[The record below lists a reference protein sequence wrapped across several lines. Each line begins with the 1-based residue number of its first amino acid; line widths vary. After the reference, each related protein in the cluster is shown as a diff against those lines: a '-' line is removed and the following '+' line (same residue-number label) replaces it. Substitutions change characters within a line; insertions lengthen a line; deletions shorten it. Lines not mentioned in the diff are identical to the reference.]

1 MEVLPVFEPLCIQSH
16 KGVYCAEFLT
26 DDWSVLAA
34 AAVGG
39 AYFLVDARVAQ
50 LYPTQL
56 AAVLQMPTTILI
68 AATEEEKSYERV
80 GSVIEHLIANGIRRQ
95 HKLVAIGGGIVQDIT
110 CFISSTLLRG
120 IPWEFFPTT
129 LLSQADSCIGSKS
142 SINVGEIKNILGT
155 FNPPQRVVILT
166 AFLKTL
172 DERDMRSGIGEML
185 KVHTIAG
192 PAAYDSIATNYD
204 ALLNDQKVLLEFV
217 RSSLLIKQRYI
228 EEDEFDRG
236 IRNIFNYGHSFGHA
250 IESATHHAIPHGIA
264 VTMGMDI
271 ANFVATRRGLLGAG
285 HFARMHPVLQKNY
298 AMFQATPI
306 PLDKML
312 AALGKD
318 KKNTADQLGLILP
331 VGEGAQVERVFVT
344 PDEVFRADLNAY
356 FEQVWL

>member
-1 MEVLPVFEPLCIQSH
+1 MFEPLRILSH

-26 DDWSVLAA
+26 DEWGVLADA
-34 AAVGG
+34 ALLGS
-39 AYFLVDARVAQ
+39 YFLVDARVAK
-50 LYPTQL
+50 LYQAQL
-56 AAVLQMPTTILI
+56 ASVLQLPTTILI
-68 AATEEEKSYERV
+68 NATEDAKSYEQV
-80 GSVIEHLIANGIRRQ
+80 GKVIEQLISSGIRRQ
-95 HKLVAIGGGIVQDIT
+95 HKLLAIGGGIIQDIT

-142 SINVGEIKNILGT
+142 SINMGEIKNILGT

-192 PAAYDSIATNYD
+192 PTAYDAIAANYES
-204 ALLNDQKVLLEFV
+204 LLSDQKVLLEFV
-217 RSSLLIKQRYI
+217 RNSLLIKQRYI

-271 ANFVATRRGLLGAG
+271 ANFISTRRGFLGAG
-285 HFARMHPVLQKNY
+285 HFERMSPVLQKNY
-298 AMFQATPI
+298 VAFRNTPI
-306 PLDKML
+306 PLDKL
-312 AALGKD
+312 LSALGKD
-318 KKNTADQLGLILP
+318 KKNTSDQLGLILP
-331 VGEGAQVERVFVT
+331 VGEDARVERVFLT
-344 PDEVFRADLNAY
+344 PDATFRADLSAY
-356 FEQVWL
+356 FEQVLL